1 MRHNL
6 TGLSATVMAML
17 ALAGCT
23 DDNYDLSDIDTTT
36 RINVTDLVLPVNI
49 DPIRMGDV
57 LKFDPESKIQPVT
70 IGGKEFYAL
79 VQNGDFSSKDI
90 DIHPV
95 KAEIGHLDPTYAS
108 LDFEMPNYSD
118 RKKVTFESV
127 RCPIR
132 EVGAKDFGYKA
143 TGIDPAIESVTS
155 VETKPFHFTMNIS
168 LTAEGLDISE
178 IEFKDVKIRA
188 PKGLILK
195 GKPSVGEYYP
205 TTGFWEIPS
214 FKASGSHTAI
224 SLTAVGVDF
233 KKAGI
238 GIVNRELDYSG
249 EFIIETADALV
260 TADVSH
266 MPSHADFTLSY
277 DLDDFE
283 ATAFSGRI
291 DYSFDGISIPAVS
304 LEDIP
309 DFLKG
314 DKSNIAL
321 ANPQIYLNVNNPVSE
336 YPIHFDSGLL
346 LQAERTGY
354 APIPFRPSREIQ
366 VTNRHGAGP
375 YNYLLGVDFE
385 NRNVPTEPVDFNTNL
400 EFVAFPTLGDLLTTP
415 DGYPVKGLP
424 QSIDIKLENTRI
436 PSQPIENFRL
446 EPIGGINGH
455 YSVVAPLALKDGSFI
470 YYTDRRDGWN
480 DEGDIDDLTVT
491 TLELTAKAVNNCP
504 VALQLTVWPLV
515 RDKDGNVSRS
525 GAKVE
530 SNTIPANETVN
541 LSITLDGEIKGLDG
555 FDIEAVLTGGSS
567 QDALTPSQTLDLTDI
582 RAKVSGYYQTDF

>member
-1 MRHNL
+1 
-6 TGLSATVMAML
+6 MAML

-36 RINVTDLVLPVNI
+36 RVNVTDLVLPVNI

-79 VQNGDFSSKDI
+79 VQNGDFSSEAI
-90 DIHPV
+90 DIPPV
-95 KAEIGHLDPTYAS
+95 KAAAAHLDPTYAS
-108 LDFEMPNYSD
+108 LDIEMPNYSG
-118 RKKVTFESV
+118 KKRAVAETL
-127 RCPIR
+127 RCPIS
-132 EVGAKDFGYKA
+132 EVGADFNYSA
-143 TGIDPAIESVTS
+143 TNIDPAIESINY
-155 VETKPFHFTMNIS
+155 VETKPFRFTMHIS
-168 LTAEGLDISE
+168 LTAAGVNISE
-178 IEFKDVKIRA
+178 IDFRNVRIRA
-188 PKGLILK
+188 PKGLTCEASIGSYDKVSGIWTIPELK
-195 GKPSVGEYYP
+195 
-205 TTGFWEIPS
+205 
-214 FKASGSHTAI
+214 ANGSE
-224 SLTAVGVDF
+224 TAVSLLATGVNTILADAPIRPDHSLSF
-233 KKAGI
+233 T
-238 GIVNRELDYSG
+238 G
-249 EFIIETADALV
+249 EFRIESAEAYVNADI
-260 TADVSH
+260 TGT
-266 MPSHADFTLSY
+266 PSHADLTLNY
-277 DLDDFE
+277 VLDDFE

-291 DYSFDGISIPAVS
+291 DYTFDGISIPAVS

-354 APIPFRPSREIQ
+354 APIPFRPSRDIQ

-385 NRNVPTEPVDFNTNL
+385 SRNVPTEPVDFNTNL
-400 EFVAFPTLGDLLTTP
+400 EFVPFPTLGDLLTTP
-415 DGYPVKGLP
+415 EGYPVKGLP
-424 QSIDIKLENTRI
+424 QNIDIKLENTRI

-446 EPIGGINGH
+446 EPIDGITGH

-530 SNTIPANETVN
+530 SNTIPANETAD